1 MSVQY
6 WTYAISELIEFP
18 QLYREFTTPVPNR
31 EGSGRDKK
39 ISVITEVGF
48 LDKSRLLSTTKAR
61 KEVAGQCSSRPE
73 KFWEIEPCIATGT
86 DPRYSAA
93 FGQEASCSAGSRE
106 THF

>member
-73 KFWEIEPCIATGT
+73 KFWEIAPSGYRGEQREWESGK
-86 DPRYSAA
+86 SALPA
-93 FGQEASCSAGSRE
+93 NSNGSINP
-106 THF
+106 